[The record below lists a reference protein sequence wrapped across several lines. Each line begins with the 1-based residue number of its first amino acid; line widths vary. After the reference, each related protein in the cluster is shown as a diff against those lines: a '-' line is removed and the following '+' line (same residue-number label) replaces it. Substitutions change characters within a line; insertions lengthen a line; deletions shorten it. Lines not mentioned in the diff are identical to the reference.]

1 MTIAN
6 RRSLIALILSLV
18 LIVSL
23 FTVGAAA
30 TESTSTTAETTAATT
45 ESTSES
51 TASTESTSE
60 TTTKSETT
68 TSKED
73 AAQKELEKIKADK
86 TTTLII
92 NGAIIGIIVVIIAL
106 VAIKFRKKLGG
117 FLRSVKS
124 ELKKIVWSSKENT
137 RKGFL
142 VVVVVAVATAILL
155 GLIDLAFNTGISM
168 LASLFS

>member
-1 MTIAN
+1 MAE
-6 RRSLIALILSLV
+6 SES
-18 LIVSL
+18 VSE
-23 FTVGAAA
+23 T
-30 TESTSTTAETTAATT
+30 TSTS
-45 ESTSES
+45 
-51 TASTESTSE
+51 ESTSE
-60 TTTKSETT
+60 TTTAKSETT
-68 TSKED
+68 TSAEEALK
-73 AAQKELEKIKADK
+73 AELEKIKADK

-92 NGAIIGIIVVIIAL
+92 NGAIIGAIVVIIAI

-168 LASLFS
+168 LASLFN

>member
-1 MTIAN
+1 MTIIK

-23 FTVGAAA
+23 FTFGASATDETTTAAA
-30 TESTSTTAETTAATT
+30 TESVSETTSA
-45 ESTSES
+45 E
-51 TASTESTSE
+51 E
-60 TTTKSETT
+60 TTTKAEETT
-68 TSKED
+68 TED
-73 AAQKELEKIKADK
+73 IVAAELEKIKADK

-92 NGAIIGIIVVIIAL
+92 NGVIIAVIVL
-106 VAIKFRKKLGG
+106 IIAVVAIKFRKKLGD
-117 FLRSVKS
+117 FMRSVKS

-142 VVVVVAVATAILL
+142 VVIVVAVSVAILL

-168 LASLFS
+168 LASLFD

>member
-1 MTIAN
+1 MTIIK

-23 FTVGAAA
+23 FTFGVSATDETTTAAA
-30 TESTSTTAETTAATT
+30 TESVSETTSA
-45 ESTSES
+45 E
-51 TASTESTSE
+51 E
-60 TTTKSETT
+60 TTTKAEETT
-68 TSKED
+68 TED
-73 AAQKELEKIKADK
+73 IVAAELEKIKADK

-92 NGAIIGIIVVIIAL
+92 NGVIIAVIVL
-106 VAIKFRKKLGG
+106 IIAVVAIKFRKKLGD
-117 FLRSVKS
+117 FMRSVKS

-142 VVVVVAVATAILL
+142 VVIVVAVSVAILL

-168 LASLFS
+168 LASLFD

>member
-30 TESTSTTAETTAATT
+30 TDSTSVETTVAESESVSETT
-45 ESTSES
+45 STS
-51 TASTESTSE
+51 ESTSE
-60 TTTKSETT
+60 TTTAKSETT
-68 TSKED
+68 TSAED

-92 NGAIIGIIVVIIAL
+92 NGAIIGAIVVIIAL
-106 VAIKFRKKLGG
+106 VAVKFRKKLGG
-117 FLRSVKS
+117 FMRSVKS

-168 LASLFS
+168 LASLFN

>member
-1 MTIAN
+1 MTIVN

-30 TESTSTTAETTAATT
+30 TESTTVETTAATT

-51 TASTESTSE
+51 TTSTESTSE

-68 TSKED
+68 TSEED
-73 AAQKELEKIKADK
+73 ALKAELEKTKADK

-92 NGAIIGIIVVIIAL
+92 NGAIIGAIVVIIAI
-106 VAIKFRKKLGG
+106 VAIKFRVKLGA

-142 VVVVVAVATAILL
+142 VVVVVALATAILL

-168 LASLFS
+168 LASLFN

>member
-30 TESTSTTAETTAATT
+30 TESTSTTAETTAAA
-45 ESTSES
+45 SES
-51 TASTESTSE
+51 ASESTSE

-68 TSKED
+68 TSAED
-73 AAQKELEKIKADK
+73 AAKKELEKIKADK
-86 TTTLII
+86 TTTLLI
-92 NGAIIGIIVVIIAL
+92 NGVIIGVIVVIIAL
-106 VAIKFRKKLGG
+106 VAVKFRKKLGG
-117 FLRSVKS
+117 FMRSVKS

-168 LASLFS
+168 LASLFN

>member
-30 TESTSTTAETTAATT
+30 TESTSTTAETTAAA
-45 ESTSES
+45 SES
-51 TASTESTSE
+51 ASESTSE

-68 TSKED
+68 TSAED
-73 AAQKELEKIKADK
+73 AAKKELEKIKADK

-92 NGAIIGIIVVIIAL
+92 NGAIIGAIVVIIAL
-106 VAIKFRKKLGG
+106 VAVKFRKKLGG
-117 FLRSVKS
+117 FMRSVKS

-168 LASLFS
+168 LASLFN